1 MIVAPPF
8 TISVAVSSFSPSLI
22 VTVTPASMITFLR
35 KSSTVVFFGRS
46 LTVVPE
52 TVYTLDLS
60 TSAATASLS
69 AAPIS
74 GTAVIL

>member
-1 MIVAPPF
+1 M
-8 TISVAVSSFSPSLI
+8 SVPVSSVSPSLI
-22 VTVTPASMITFLR
+22 VIVTPVSTMTLLR

-46 LTVVPE
+46 LTFVPE

-74 GTAVIL
+74 GTAVIACPKKS

>member
-1 MIVAPPF
+1 M
-8 TISVAVSSFSPSLI
+8 SVPVSSVSPSLI
-22 VTVTPASMITFLR
+22 VTVTPVSTMTLLR

-46 LTVVPE
+46 LTFLSE

-60 TSAATASLS
+60 TSATTASLS

>member
-1 MIVAPPF
+1 M
-8 TISVAVSSFSPSLI
+8 SVPVSSVSPSLI
-22 VTVTPASMITFLR
+22 VIVTPVSTITLLR
-35 KSSTVVFFGRS
+35 KSSTVVFLGRS
-46 LTVVPE
+46 LTFVPV
-52 TVYTLDLS
+52 TVYTSDLS

>member
-1 MIVAPPF
+1 MAPPF
-8 TISVAVSSFSPSLI
+8 TISESPSTFSPFLM
-22 VTVTPASMITFLR
+22 VTLTPA
-35 KSSTVVFFGRS
+35 TVVFFGRS
-46 LTVVPE
+46 LTFVPE

-74 GTAVIL
+74 GTAVIACPKKS

>member
-1 MIVAPPF
+1 M
-8 TISVAVSSFSPSLI
+8 TL
-22 VTVTPASMITFLR
+22 LR

-46 LTVVPE
+46 LTFVPE

-74 GTAVIL
+74 GTAVIACPKKS